1 MQKNISVKTLAVF
14 GLGKLGATLAVVLGE
29 AGHQI
34 RGYDPSPLA
43 VESLNQGEPL
53 IFEPGLADLMASTKD
68 KVSAYLRSEDALRGT
83 SGAFII
89 VPTPS
94 GPDGAFDNTFV
105 ISALRDIGK
114 HLALHPRSFTIV
126 ISSTVMPGSCNEV
139 FIGEL
144 EVASGVTVGSTLSL
158 AYSPEF
164 IALGSVINDMKHPD
178 LVLIGESDPSAGD
191 FVEEVSRSVVQNK
204 PEFRRMSL
212 ASAELAKIA
221 INTFVTTKISYAN
234 MLSEICDQLPGAS
247 IDDVT
252 AAVGSDARIGRSY
265 LTAGLGYGGPCF
277 PRDNKAL
284 AVAALSRGVNAEIA
298 VATDLINDRQI
309 ERVVK
314 LVLQHSS
321 RGDSVAIVGLAYKGG
336 TPLLEASQAM
346 EIARQ
351 LIAEGRNVFGL
362 DELVR
367 QATHGSNLEGIT
379 LAKDTTEIAHARV
392 LVAGSKEKLSRLIP
406 REHLPKTVI
415 DLFGV
420 NQDLEATIVRPGSP
434 GLRREKD

>member
-34 RGYDPSPLA
+34 RGYDPSALA

-114 HLALHPRSFTIV
+114 HLALHPRNFTIV

-191 FVEEVSRSVVQNK
+191 FVEEVSRTVVQNK
-204 PEFRRMSL
+204 PKYRRMSL

-252 AAVGSDARIGRSY
+252 AAVGSDSRIGQSY

-284 AVAALSRGVNAEIA
+284 AVAALSLGVNAEIA

-321 RGDSVAIVGLAYKGG
+321 RGDSVAIVGLAYKGD

-346 EIARQ
+346 EIARR

-362 DELVR
+362 DDLVR
-367 QATHGSNLEGIT
+367 QATQGSSLEGIT
-379 LAKDTTEIAHARV
+379 LVKDTAEIADARV
-392 LVAGSKEKLSRLIP
+392 LVAGSREKLSRLIP
-406 REHLPKTVI
+406 REHLPETVI

-434 GLRREKD
+434 GLRREKG